1 MDQKVFLE
9 KEEDQETQVTFKS
22 DLVVRMHRY
31 GMFHI
36 PMDHIC
42 GISDMKT
49 PAQQCT
55 RLKTRVTICML
66 LEKSNNDTT
75 IVFNI
80 TFVDLI
86 KK

>member
-49 PAQQCT
+49 PA
-55 RLKTRVTICML
+55 CML